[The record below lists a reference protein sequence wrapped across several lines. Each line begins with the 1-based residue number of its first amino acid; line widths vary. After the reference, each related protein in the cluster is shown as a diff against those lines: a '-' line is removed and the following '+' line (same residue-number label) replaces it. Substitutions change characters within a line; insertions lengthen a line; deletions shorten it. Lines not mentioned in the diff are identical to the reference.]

1 SPNPLRLSLH
11 QLAGKQHHI
20 PPAPTPHT
28 PSALAQT
35 NACVGVFQ
43 NGKVEIIVN
52 DHGHRVTPS
61 IVALTDTERLIGE
74 AAKNQAMS
82 RSSANIADMDY
93 WPFEVVNDGSGKPM
107 IQVQLKGE
115 TKRFTPEEITSMV
128 LGKLKE
134 TADAYLGTSVTDA
147 VITVPEHFSEAQR
160 EATKNAASL
169 AGLNVLRIISE
180 PVAAAIACGVTN
192 KKKSCAHAEKHVLVF
207 HLGGAT
213 LDVSVLKVLENGV
226 FEVVATVGNDHT
238 GGDSFDS
245 RLFKCFSEDF
255 MRQTLHLKDSFAR
268 KRALR
273 RLLTACRK
281 AKHELSSSTKTSI
294 EVNAL
299 FEGVFF
305 HSAPL
310 TRANFEELCSDL
322 FLATLEPVKKAL
334 TNAKLVKSQID
345 EVILVGG
352 STSIPKVQALLK
364 EEFFAGQAVAYGAAL
379 LAAALTGNA
388 PSLVLHKN
396 ICPTPDEVTLPLSLG
411 IKVTSGGLMSTLIK
425 RNSVLPA
432 RVTAYLTPHWHGDHQ
447 TISQIS
453 LFEGERALA
462 RNNYPLGAFT
472 LSGIP
477 PMSSAAKVQ
486 VTLEVDRS
494 GLMRVQAQVMI
505 EEEKEEKK
513 EKGKK
518 QVFITKL
525 TLNNS
530 CLLSRRL
537 SPEEIEQVVKEAEKC
552 QEVDEYYRERVRLI
566 DALEKSARQVKHV
579 LEEAEWKRGIK
590 GGRDQ
595 RQALKKV
602 TAILS
607 WLEDGAMQY
616 AEKEEIERKRAKM
629 VAFCKPQKK
638 HAELLATLSDST
650 AFYAG
655 YEHGGL
661 DFVEQMEAILYEPLT
676 NPGYFEQHDCHH
688 RRLNHHYQPSDA

>member
-1 SPNPLRLSLH
+1 MSS
-11 QLAGKQHHI
+11 K
-20 PPAPTPHT
+20 PPTSSTVAIGIHLGT
-28 PSALAQT
+28 T

-82 RSSANIADMDY
+82 RSSANIVFDAKRLIGRPFDDPLVQADMDY

-107 IQVQLKGE
+107 IQVQLKGK

-134 TADAYLGTSVTDA
+134 TAEAFLGGGTPVTN
-147 VITVPEHFSEAQR
+147 VVLTVPEHFSEAQQK
-160 EATKNAASL
+160 ATKNAASL

-192 KKKSCAHAEKHVLVF
+192 KKKSCANAKKHVLVF

-213 LDVSVLKVLENGV
+213 LDVSVLKVLEDGV
-226 FEVVATVGNDHT
+226 FEVMATVGNDHT
-238 GGDSFDS
+238 GGDSFDY
-245 RLFKCFSEDF
+245 RLFKCFSDDF

-273 RLLTACRK
+273 RLLYACRK
-281 AKHELSSSTKTSI
+281 AKHELSSFTKTSI

-305 HSAPL
+305 YSAPF

-322 FLATLEPVKKAL
+322 FLATLEPVEKAL
-334 TNAKLVKSQID
+334 THAKLAKSQID
-345 EVILVGG
+345 EVVLVGG
-352 STSIPKVQALLK
+352 STSIPKVQAMLK
-364 EEFFAGQAVAYGAAL
+364 EEFFAGQVHLNKSIMPQEAVAYGAAL
-379 LAAALTGNA
+379 LAAVLIGNA
-388 PSLVLHKN
+388 PSLSLHEN
-396 ICPTPDEVTLPLSLG
+396 ICPKPDEVTLPLSLG

-425 RNSVLPA
+425 RKSVLPA
-432 RVTAYLTPHWHGDHQ
+432 RVTAYFTPHWHGDHQ

-513 EKGKK
+513 EEGKK
-518 QVFITKL
+518 QVSITEL

-530 CLLSRRL
+530 CLLSGRL
-537 SPEEIEQVVKEAEKC
+537 SPEEIEQVVKKAEKC

-616 AEKEEIERKRAKM
+616 AEKEEIERKREKM
-629 VAFCKPQKK
+629 VAVCKPV
-638 HAELLATLSDST
+638 LAKLAQRES
-650 AFYAG
+650 
-655 YEHGGL
+655 
-661 DFVEQMEAILYEPLT
+661 
-676 NPGYFEQHDCHH
+676 
-688 RRLNHHYQPSDA
+688 